1 MGVRM
6 GQMLLSQSGIWPL
19 GAFAL
24 GMLDFHAC
32 LGPAFIPQQDIEII
46 GITGGSHPRGCCMSQ
61 PLTAS
66 LFLQGKQL
74 LIFFFT

>member
-1 MGVRM
+1 M
-6 GQMLLSQSGIWPL
+6 GQMLMSQSGIWHL

-32 LGPAFIPQQDIEII
+32 LGPAFIPQQDTEII
-46 GITGGSHPRGCCMSQ
+46 GITGGSHPRGCFMRQ

-66 LFLQGKQL
+66 LLLQDKKL